1 MITEPGIYILKD
13 PLRIVAAAVNPV
25 GELVM
30 LEYPLEPERAAS
42 FAVGLARAASE
53 ALNQLEAFDR
63 DFLSALKVKA
73 N

>member
-13 PLRIVAAAVNPV
+13 PLRIVAAAVDPV
-25 GELVM
+25 GKM
-30 LEYPLEPERAAS
+30 AILEYPLTPEQAAG
-42 FAVGLARAASE
+42 FAVGLARASAD